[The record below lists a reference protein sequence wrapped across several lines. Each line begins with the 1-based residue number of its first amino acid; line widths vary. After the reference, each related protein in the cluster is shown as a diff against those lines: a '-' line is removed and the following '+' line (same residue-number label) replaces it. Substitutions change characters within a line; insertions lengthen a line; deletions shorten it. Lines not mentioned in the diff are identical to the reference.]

1 MVRNNGMIYFR
12 WLRWKYQKLSKN
24 GLSEATNHQE
34 SDQISNSQLNN
45 NKMKAVKFNLEQYNT
60 GKHQVVTEDGRE
72 VKIGLIDPTER
83 AAILGW
89 INGFAC
95 HWDIN
100 GNYLTNK
107 ASIKSD
113 LRLLVAPEVVY
124 ITITRNPEGKINV
137 YGTVEG
143 EPRVMG
149 KSTLLKRLE
158 VELD

>member
-1 MVRNNGMIYFR
+1 
-12 WLRWKYQKLSKN
+12 
-24 GLSEATNHQE
+24 
-34 SDQISNSQLNN
+34 
-45 NKMKAVKFNLEQYNT
+45 MKAVKFNLEQYNT

-107 ASIKSD
+107 ASIHSD
-113 LRLLVAPEVVY
+113 LRLLVAPEIVY
-124 ITITRNPEGKINV
+124 ITITRNPEGKLNV
-137 YGTVEG
+137 YGTLEG

-158 VELD
+158 VTLD